1 VISLQVKG
9 DHAGYYRNALKYLG
23 CVNIEK
29 MSMEEKSNRAFC
41 IAIAALVGDG
51 VYNFG
56 ELLCQSVLEGLKYS
70 ENIWMIDL
78 LQAFNEGDLSKFD
91 LLRRYWERQADLL
104 ASKDKL
110 TSKIR
115 LLCLMELVFRRHA
128 HQRTIGF
135 DTIAEAARIDISEV
149 EFLVMKGLSL
159 GLVKG
164 TIDEISQSVNMTWVQ
179 PRVLDMK
186 QVKSVKCKVSEWVG
200 QIKHTKIL
208 MEDSI
213 SDIVMTS

>member
-1 VISLQVKG
+1 
-9 DHAGYYRNALKYLG
+9 
-23 CVNIEK
+23 
-29 MSMEEKSNRAFC
+29 
-41 IAIAALVGDG
+41 
-51 VYNFG
+51 
-56 ELLCQSVLEGLKYS
+56 
-70 ENIWMIDL
+70 
-78 LQAFNEGDLSKFD
+78 
-91 LLRRYWERQADLL
+91 
-104 ASKDKL
+104 
-110 TSKIR
+110 
-115 LLCLMELVFRRHA
+115 
-128 HQRTIGF
+128 
-135 DTIAEAARIDISEV
+135 
-149 EFLVMKGLSL
+149 MKGLSL

>member
-1 VISLQVKG
+1 
-9 DHAGYYRNALKYLG
+9 
-23 CVNIEK
+23 
-29 MSMEEKSNRAFC
+29 
-41 IAIAALVGDG
+41 
-51 VYNFG
+51 
-56 ELLCQSVLEGLKYS
+56 
-70 ENIWMIDL
+70 
-78 LQAFNEGDLSKFD
+78 
-91 LLRRYWERQADLL
+91 
-104 ASKDKL
+104 
-110 TSKIR
+110 
-115 LLCLMELVFRRHA
+115 VFRRHA